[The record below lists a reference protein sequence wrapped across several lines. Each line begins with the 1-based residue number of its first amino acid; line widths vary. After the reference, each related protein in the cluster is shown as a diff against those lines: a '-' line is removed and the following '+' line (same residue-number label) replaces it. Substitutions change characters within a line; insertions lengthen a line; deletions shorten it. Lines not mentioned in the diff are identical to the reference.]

1 MHQPTTFEVDG
12 DAIREERMQAGLTQ
26 TELARQAGISPR
38 YVSHLETGTR
48 RRMGPK
54 PYKRLRTALNAT
66 DERLRRKP
74 PRPTEDPPPPPERE

>member
-1 MHQPTTFEVDG
+1 MHQPLTYEVNG

-38 YVSHLETGTR
+38 YVSYLETGTR

-54 PYKRLRTALNAT
+54 TYRRLREVLNAT
-66 DERLRRKP
+66 DARLRLTP
-74 PRPTEDPPPPPERE
+74 PRPTEDPPPERE